1 MADKNTTVSFFYGAK
16 DGIQAKLDDGTITPS
31 AKLDD
36 GTITPSDFVVTKED
50 ELVFID
56 KAKAQHTLGSSKTKA
71 PIKVTGTSLG
81 GIADGTTLEAGTSLD
96 DFLKKLL
103 VKRIPATYTKPT
115 LKLETT
121 VATTPQEVGKKI
133 NPTIKAIFTKAD
145 AGDLTAIEI
154 NKGADK
160 VEGTQSPLESAQE
173 VTFADEAVT
182 FSAKATYGQGAIKN
196 DNLNEPSPNGRI
208 EAGTINSQNNLTFQG
223 KRQTFAG
230 TGVATYGQGAIK
242 NDNLNEPS
250 PNGRIEAGTINSQ
263 NNLTFQGK
271 RQTFAGTGVGSLP
284 ELNSVNVRKFTAR
297 GLGLGKNSKFDILV
311 DVGQQHIV
319 IAYPATIGNITQ
331 IRYEEGNDNNMAANF
346 QKQVV
351 QVEGANAFTPINYNV
366 YTYTMDVPAAA
377 KMTFK
382 ITL

>member
-16 DGIQAKLDDGTITPS
+16 DGIQ

-182 FSAKATYGQGAIKN
+182 FSAKATYGQGDIKN

-208 EAGTINSQNNLTFQG
+208 EAGSISSSPLTFQG
-223 KRQTFAG
+223 KRMTFAG
-230 TGVATYGQGAIK
+230 TGIGEI
-242 NDNLNEPS
+242 
-250 PNGRIEAGTINSQ
+250 
-263 NNLTFQGK
+263 
-271 RQTFAGTGVGSLP
+271 P
-284 ELNSVNVRKFTAR
+284 ELNSEAIRALASKR
-297 GLGLGKNSKFDILV
+297 LGLGKNSKFDVLV
-311 DVGQQHIV
+311 DVGQQHII
-319 IAYPATIGNITQ
+319 IAYPATIGDITQ
-331 IRYEEGNDNNMAANF
+331 IRYEEANDNSMAANF
-346 QKQVV
+346 KKQVI
-351 QVEGANAFTPINYNV
+351 QVAGHNNFTPVNYNV
-366 YTYTMDVPAAA
+366 YTYKMDVPAAA

>member
-16 DGIQAKLDDGTITPS
+16 DGIQ

-96 DFLKKLL
+96 DFIKKLL
-103 VKRIPATYTKPT
+103 VKRIPASYTKPA
-115 LKLETT
+115 LNLATT
-121 VATTPQEVGKKI
+121 VPVTSQECGTAI
-133 NPTIKAIFTKAD
+133 NPT
-145 AGDLTAIEI
+145 LTATFTQNDGGALTSIEI
-154 NKGADK
+154 QKGSEK
-160 VEGTQSPLESAQE
+160 VTGDSSPLKSEQP
-173 VTFADEAVT
+173 VTFADEAIS
-182 FSAKATYGQGAIKN
+182 FKAVAAYAQGPIKD
-196 DNLNEPSPNGRI
+196 DNLGDQSPAGRI
-208 EAGTINSQNNLTFQG
+208 EAGSINSNTLTFQG

-230 TGVATYGQGAIK
+230 TGA
-242 NDNLNEPS
+242 
-250 PNGRIEAGTINSQ
+250 
-263 NNLTFQGK
+263 
-271 RQTFAGTGVGSLP
+271 GSLP
-284 ELNSVNVRKFTAR
+284 ELNSTNVRKFTAR
-297 GLGLGKNSKFDILV
+297 GLGLGKNSKFDVLV

-319 IAYPATIGNITQ
+319 IAYPATIGDITQ
-331 IRYEEGNDNNMAANF
+331 IRYEEGNDNNMATNF

>member
-16 DGIQAKLDDGTITPS
+16 DGIQ

-154 NKGADK
+154 NKGAEK
-160 VEGTQSPLESAQE
+160 VEGTQSPLESTQE

-182 FSAKATYGQGAIKN
+182 FSAKATYGQGDIKN

-208 EAGTINSQNNLTFQG
+208 EAGSISSSPLTFQG
-223 KRQTFAG
+223 KRMTFAG
-230 TGVATYGQGAIK
+230 TGIGEI
-242 NDNLNEPS
+242 
-250 PNGRIEAGTINSQ
+250 
-263 NNLTFQGK
+263 
-271 RQTFAGTGVGSLP
+271 P
-284 ELNSVNVRKFTAR
+284 ELNSEAIRALASKR
-297 GLGLGKNSKFDILV
+297 LGLGKNSKFDVLV
-311 DVGQQHIV
+311 DVGQQHII
-319 IAYPATIGNITQ
+319 IAYPATIGDITQ
-331 IRYEEGNDNNMAANF
+331 IRYEEANDNSMAANF
-346 QKQVV
+346 KKQVI
-351 QVEGANAFTPINYNV
+351 QVAGHNNFTPVNYNV
-366 YTYTMDVPAAA
+366 YTYKMDVPAAA

>member
-16 DGIQAKLDDGTITPS
+16 DGIQ

-96 DFLKKLL
+96 DFIKKLL
-103 VKRIPATYTKPT
+103 VKRIPASYTKPA
-115 LKLETT
+115 LNLATT
-121 VATTPQEVGKKI
+121 VPVTSQECGTVI
-133 NPTIKAIFTKAD
+133 NPTLTATFTKND
-145 AGDLTAIEI
+145 GGNLTSIEI
-154 NKGADK
+154 QKGTEK
-160 VEGTQSPLESAQE
+160 VTGTESPLTSEQS
-173 VTFADEAVT
+173 VTFADAAV
-182 FSAKATYGQGAIKN
+182 SYKAVAAYEEGPIKN
-196 DNLNEPSPNGRI
+196 DNLGGQSPNGHI
-208 EAGTINSQNNLTFQG
+208 VAGSINSNTLTFQG

-230 TGVATYGQGAIK
+230 TGA
-242 NDNLNEPS
+242 
-250 PNGRIEAGTINSQ
+250 
-263 NNLTFQGK
+263 
-271 RQTFAGTGVGSLP
+271 GSLP
-284 ELNSVNVRKFTAR
+284 ELNSANVRKFTAR
-297 GLGLGKNSKFDILV
+297 GLGLGKNSKFDVLV
-311 DVGQQHIV
+311 DAGQQHIV
-319 IAYPATIGNITQ
+319 IAYPATIGDITQ

>member
-31 AKLDD
+31 
-36 GTITPSDFVVTKED
+36 DFVVTKED

-56 KAKAQHTLGSSKTKA
+56 KAKEQHTLGSSKTKA

-96 DFLKKLL
+96 DFIKKLL
-103 VKRIPATYTKPT
+103 VKRIPASYTKPA
-115 LKLETT
+115 LNLATT
-121 VATTPQEVGKKI
+121 VPVTSQECGTVI
-133 NPTIKAIFTKAD
+133 NPTLTATFTKND
-145 AGDLTAIEI
+145 GGNLTSIEI
-154 NKGADK
+154 QKGTEK
-160 VEGTQSPLESAQE
+160 VTGVESPLTSEQS
-173 VTFADEAVT
+173 VTFADAAV
-182 FSAKATYGQGAIKN
+182 SYKAVASYEEGPIKN
-196 DNLNEPSPNGRI
+196 DNLGEQSPAGRI
-208 EAGTINSQNNLTFQG
+208 EAGSVTSNTLTFQG

-230 TGVATYGQGAIK
+230 TGA
-242 NDNLNEPS
+242 
-250 PNGRIEAGTINSQ
+250 
-263 NNLTFQGK
+263 
-271 RQTFAGTGVGSLP
+271 GSLP
-284 ELNSVNVRKFTAR
+284 ELNSTNVRKFTAR
-297 GLGLGKNSKFDILV
+297 GLSLGKNSKFDVLV

-319 IAYPATIGNITQ
+319 IAYPATIGDITQ

>member
-16 DGIQAKLDDGTITPS
+16 DGIQ

-154 NKGADK
+154 NKGAEK

-182 FSAKATYGQGAIKN
+182 FSAKATYGQGDIKN

-208 EAGTINSQNNLTFQG
+208 EAGSISSSPLTFQG
-223 KRQTFAG
+223 KRMTFAG
-230 TGVATYGQGAIK
+230 TGIGEI
-242 NDNLNEPS
+242 
-250 PNGRIEAGTINSQ
+250 
-263 NNLTFQGK
+263 
-271 RQTFAGTGVGSLP
+271 P
-284 ELNSVNVRKFTAR
+284 ELNSEAIRALASKR
-297 GLGLGKNSKFDILV
+297 LGLGKNSKFDVLV
-311 DVGQQHIV
+311 DVGQQHII
-319 IAYPATIGNITQ
+319 IAYPATIGDITQ
-331 IRYEEGNDNNMAANF
+331 IRYEEANDNSMAANF
-346 QKQVV
+346 KKQVI
-351 QVEGANAFTPINYNV
+351 QVAGHNNFTPVNYNV
-366 YTYTMDVPAAA
+366 YTYKMDVPAAA

>member
-16 DGIQAKLDDGTITPS
+16 DGIQ

-96 DFLKKLL
+96 DFIKKLL
-103 VKRIPATYTKPT
+103 VKRIPASYTKPT
-115 LKLETT
+115 LNLATT
-121 VATTPQEVGKKI
+121 VPVTPQECGTVI
-133 NPTIKAIFTKAD
+133 NPTLTATFTKND
-145 AGDLTAIEI
+145 GGNLTSIEI
-154 NKGADK
+154 QKGTEK
-160 VEGTQSPLESAQE
+160 VTGVESPLTSEQS
-173 VTFADEAVT
+173 VTFADAAV
-182 FSAKATYGQGAIKN
+182 SYKAVAAYEEGPIKN
-196 DNLNEPSPNGRI
+196 DNLGEQSPNGHI
-208 EAGTINSQNNLTFQG
+208 MAGSINSNTLTFQG

-230 TGVATYGQGAIK
+230 TGT
-242 NDNLNEPS
+242 
-250 PNGRIEAGTINSQ
+250 
-263 NNLTFQGK
+263 
-271 RQTFAGTGVGSLP
+271 GSLP
-284 ELNSVNVRKFTAR
+284 ELNSANVRKFTPR
-297 GLGLGKNSKFDILV
+297 GLGLGKNSKFDVLV

>member
-16 DGIQAKLDDGTITPS
+16 DGIQ

-96 DFLKKLL
+96 DFIKKLL
-103 VKRIPATYTKPT
+103 VKRIPASYTKPA
-115 LKLETT
+115 LNLATT
-121 VATTPQEVGKKI
+121 VPVTSQECGTVI
-133 NPTIKAIFTKAD
+133 NPTLTATFTKND
-145 AGDLTAIEI
+145 GGNLTSIEI
-154 NKGADK
+154 QKGTEK
-160 VEGTQSPLESAQE
+160 VTGAESPLTSEQS
-173 VTFADEAVT
+173 VTFADAAV
-182 FSAKATYGQGAIKN
+182 SYKAVAAYEEGPIKN
-196 DNLNEPSPNGRI
+196 DNLGEQSPNGHI
-208 EAGTINSQNNLTFQG
+208 MAGSINSNT
-223 KRQTFAG
+223 
-230 TGVATYGQGAIK
+230 
-242 NDNLNEPS
+242 
-250 PNGRIEAGTINSQ
+250 
-263 NNLTFQGK
+263 LTFQGK

-284 ELNSVNVRKFTAR
+284 ELNSANVRKFTPR
-297 GLGLGKNSKFDILV
+297 GLGLGKNSKFDVLV
-311 DVGQQHIV
+311 DTGQQHIV

>member
-16 DGIQAKLDDGTITPS
+16 DGIQ

-96 DFLKKLL
+96 DFIKRLL
-103 VKRIPATYTKPT
+103 VKRIPAFYTKPT
-115 LKLETT
+115 LNLATT
-121 VATTPQEVGKKI
+121 VPVTPQECGTVI
-133 NPTIKAIFTKAD
+133 NPTLTATFTKND
-145 AGDLTAIEI
+145 GGNLTSIEI
-154 NKGADK
+154 QKGTEK
-160 VEGTQSPLESAQE
+160 VTGVESPLTSEQS
-173 VTFADEAVT
+173 VTFADAAV
-182 FSAKATYGQGAIKN
+182 SYKAVAAYEEGPIKN
-196 DNLNEPSPNGRI
+196 DNLGEQSPNGHI
-208 EAGTINSQNNLTFQG
+208 VAGSINSN
-223 KRQTFAG
+223 
-230 TGVATYGQGAIK
+230 I
-242 NDNLNEPS
+242 
-250 PNGRIEAGTINSQ
+250 
-263 NNLTFQGK
+263 LTFQGK

-284 ELNSVNVRKFTAR
+284 ELNSANVRKFTAR
-297 GLGLGKNSKFDILV
+297 GLGLGKNSKFDVLV
-311 DVGQQHIV
+311 DTGQQHIV

>member
-16 DGIQAKLDDGTITPS
+16 DGIQ

-182 FSAKATYGQGAIKN
+182 FSAKATYGQG
-196 DNLNEPSPNGRI
+196 D
-208 EAGTINSQNNLTFQG
+208 
-223 KRQTFAG
+223 
-230 TGVATYGQGAIK
+230 IK

-284 ELNSVNVRKFTAR
+284 ELN
-297 GLGLGKNSKFDILV
+297 
-311 DVGQQHIV
+311 
-319 IAYPATIGNITQ
+319 
-331 IRYEEGNDNNMAANF
+331 
-346 QKQVV
+346 
-351 QVEGANAFTPINYNV
+351 
-366 YTYTMDVPAAA
+366 
-377 KMTFK
+377 
-382 ITL
+382 

>member
-31 AKLDD
+31 
-36 GTITPSDFVVTKED
+36 DFVVTKED

-56 KAKAQHTLGSSKTKA
+56 KAKEQHTLGSSKTKA

-96 DFLKKLL
+96 DFIKKLL
-103 VKRIPATYTKPT
+103 VKRIPASYTKPA
-115 LKLETT
+115 LNLATT
-121 VATTPQEVGKKI
+121 VPVTSQECGTVI
-133 NPTIKAIFTKAD
+133 NPTLTATFTKNDGGNLTSIEIQASYTKP
-145 AGDLTAIEI
+145 ALNLATTVPVTSQECGTVINPTLTATFTKNDGGNLTSIEI
-154 NKGADK
+154 QKGTEK
-160 VEGTQSPLESAQE
+160 VTGVESPLTSEQS
-173 VTFADEAVT
+173 VTFADAAV
-182 FSAKATYGQGAIKN
+182 SYKAVAAYEEGPIKK
-196 DNLNEPSPNGRI
+196 DNLGDQSPAGRI
-208 EAGTINSQNNLTFQG
+208 EAGSVTSNTLTFQG

-230 TGVATYGQGAIK
+230 TGA
-242 NDNLNEPS
+242 
-250 PNGRIEAGTINSQ
+250 
-263 NNLTFQGK
+263 
-271 RQTFAGTGVGSLP
+271 GSLP
-284 ELNSVNVRKFTAR
+284 ELNSTNVRKFTAR
-297 GLGLGKNSKFDILV
+297 GLSLGKNSKFDVLV

-319 IAYPATIGNITQ
+319 IAYPATIGDITQ

>member
-16 DGIQAKLDDGTITPS
+16 DGIQAKLE
-31 AKLDD
+31 D

-81 GIADGTTLEAGTSLD
+81 GISDGSTIEAGTSLD

-103 VKRIPATYTKPT
+103 VKRIPAKYSAPT
-115 LKLETT
+115 LSLGTS
-121 VATTPQEVGKKI
+121 VATTPQEVGNVI
-133 NPTIKAIFTKAD
+133 NPKLTATFTQND
-145 AGDLTAIEI
+145 AGALTNIEI
-154 NKGADK
+154 QKGSEK
-160 VEGTQSPLESAQE
+160 VTGTTSPFESTQE
-173 VTFADEAVT
+173 VTFSDTPVT
-182 FSAKATYGQGAIKN
+182 FKAVASYGQGAIKN
-196 DNLNEPSPNGRI
+196 DNLNEPSPDGRI

-230 TGVATYGQGAIK
+230 TGI
-242 NDNLNEPS
+242 
-250 PNGRIEAGTINSQ
+250 
-263 NNLTFQGK
+263 
-271 RQTFAGTGVGSLP
+271 GSLP
-284 ELNSVNVRKFTAR
+284 ELNSANVRKFTAR
-297 GLGLGKNSKFDILV
+297 GLGLGKNSKFDVLV

-351 QVEGANAFTPINYNV
+351 QVEGANAFIPINYNV

>member
-16 DGIQAKLDDGTITPS
+16 DGIQ

-230 TGVATYGQGAIK
+230 TGI
-242 NDNLNEPS
+242 
-250 PNGRIEAGTINSQ
+250 
-263 NNLTFQGK
+263 
-271 RQTFAGTGVGSLP
+271 GSLP
-284 ELNSVNVRKFTAR
+284 ELNSANVRKFTAR
-297 GLGLGKNSKFDILV
+297 GLGLGKNSKFDVLV

-331 IRYEEGNDNNMAANF
+331 IRYEEGNDNNMVANF

-366 YTYTMDVPAAA
+366 YTYIMDVPAAA

>member
-16 DGIQAKLDDGTITPS
+16 DGIQ

-154 NKGADK
+154 NKGAEK

-173 VTFADEAVT
+173 VTFADEAVI
-182 FSAKATYGQGAIKN
+182 FSAKATYGQGDIKN

-208 EAGTINSQNNLTFQG
+208 EAGSISSSPLTFQG
-223 KRQTFAG
+223 KRMTFAG
-230 TGVATYGQGAIK
+230 TGIGEI
-242 NDNLNEPS
+242 
-250 PNGRIEAGTINSQ
+250 
-263 NNLTFQGK
+263 
-271 RQTFAGTGVGSLP
+271 P
-284 ELNSVNVRKFTAR
+284 ELNSEAIRALASKR
-297 GLGLGKNSKFDILV
+297 LGLGKNSKFDVLV
-311 DVGQQHIV
+311 DVGQQHII
-319 IAYPATIGNITQ
+319 IAYPATIGDITQ
-331 IRYEEGNDNNMAANF
+331 IRYEEANDNSMAANF
-346 QKQVV
+346 KKQVI
-351 QVEGANAFTPINYNV
+351 QVAGHNNFTPVNYNV
-366 YTYTMDVPAAA
+366 YTYKMDVPAAA

>member
-16 DGIQAKLDDGTITPS
+16 DGIQ

-56 KAKAQHTLGSSKTKA
+56 KAKAQHTLGSSKTKE
-71 PIKVTGTSLG
+71 PIKATGTSLG

-96 DFLKKLL
+96 DFIKKLL
-103 VKRIPATYTKPT
+103 VKRIPASYTKPA
-115 LKLETT
+115 LNLATT
-121 VATTPQEVGKKI
+121 VPVTSQECGTTITPTLTAT
-133 NPTIKAIFTKAD
+133 FTKND
-145 AGDLTAIEI
+145 GGNLTSIEI
-154 NKGADK
+154 QKGSEK
-160 VEGTQSPLESAQE
+160 ITGKESPLTSEQT
-173 VTFADEAVT
+173 VTFADAAV
-182 FSAKATYGQGAIKN
+182 SYKAVAAYEEGPIKN
-196 DNLNEPSPNGRI
+196 DNLGEQSPNGHI
-208 EAGTINSQNNLTFQG
+208 MAGSINSNT
-223 KRQTFAG
+223 
-230 TGVATYGQGAIK
+230 
-242 NDNLNEPS
+242 
-250 PNGRIEAGTINSQ
+250 
-263 NNLTFQGK
+263 LTFQGK

-284 ELNSVNVRKFTAR
+284 ELNSANVREFTAR
-297 GLGLGKNSKFDILV
+297 GLGLGKNSKFDVLV
-311 DVGQQHIV
+311 DAGQQHIV
-319 IAYPATIGNITQ
+319 IAYPASIGDITQ

>member
-31 AKLDD
+31 
-36 GTITPSDFVVTKED
+36 DFVVTKED

-56 KAKAQHTLGSSKTKA
+56 KAKTQHTLGSSKTKA

-115 LKLETT
+115 LKLATT
-121 VATTPQEVGKKI
+121 VPVTSQECGTAI
-133 NPTIKAIFTKAD
+133 NPT
-145 AGDLTAIEI
+145 LTATFTQNDGGALTSIEI
-154 NKGADK
+154 QKGSEK
-160 VEGTQSPLESAQE
+160 VTGDSSPLKSEQP
-173 VTFADEAVT
+173 VTFADEAIS
-182 FSAKATYGQGAIKN
+182 FKAVAAYAQGPIKD
-196 DNLNEPSPNGRI
+196 DNLGDQSPAGRI
-208 EAGTINSQNNLTFQG
+208 EAGSINSNTLTFQG

-230 TGVATYGQGAIK
+230 TGA
-242 NDNLNEPS
+242 
-250 PNGRIEAGTINSQ
+250 
-263 NNLTFQGK
+263 
-271 RQTFAGTGVGSLP
+271 GSLP
-284 ELNSVNVRKFTAR
+284 ELNSANVRKFTAR
-297 GLGLGKNSKFDILV
+297 GLGLGKNSKFDVLV

-319 IAYPATIGNITQ
+319 IAYPATIGDITQ

>member
-16 DGIQAKLDDGTITPS
+16 DGIQ

-103 VKRIPATYTKPT
+103 VKRIPASYTKPT
-115 LKLETT
+115 LNLATT
-121 VATTPQEVGKKI
+121 VPVTSQECGTVI
-133 NPTIKAIFTKAD
+133 NPTLTATFTKND
-145 AGDLTAIEI
+145 GGNLTSIEI
-154 NKGADK
+154 QKGAEK
-160 VEGTQSPLESAQE
+160 VTGAESPLTSEQS
-173 VTFADEAVT
+173 VTFADAAV
-182 FSAKATYGQGAIKN
+182 SYKAVAAYEEGSIKN
-196 DNLNEPSPNGRI
+196 DNLGEQSPNGHI
-208 EAGTINSQNNLTFQG
+208 VAGSINSNTLTFQG

-230 TGVATYGQGAIK
+230 TGA
-242 NDNLNEPS
+242 
-250 PNGRIEAGTINSQ
+250 
-263 NNLTFQGK
+263 
-271 RQTFAGTGVGSLP
+271 GSLP
-284 ELNSVNVRKFTAR
+284 ELNSANVRKFTAR
-297 GLGLGKNSKFDILV
+297 DVLV
-311 DVGQQHIV
+311 DAGQQHIV
-319 IAYPATIGNITQ
+319 IAYPATIGDITQ

-366 YTYTMDVPAAA
+366 YTYAMDVPAAA